1 MYKNEEETKDFLSWV
16 CDPKTISYEDNILTD
31 EEIQKWEK
39 LQKEKPSAILSGKR
53 LQEALQIVR

>member
-39 LQKEKPSAILSGKR
+39 LRKEKPSAMKTYTISKSM
-53 LQEALQIVR
+53 